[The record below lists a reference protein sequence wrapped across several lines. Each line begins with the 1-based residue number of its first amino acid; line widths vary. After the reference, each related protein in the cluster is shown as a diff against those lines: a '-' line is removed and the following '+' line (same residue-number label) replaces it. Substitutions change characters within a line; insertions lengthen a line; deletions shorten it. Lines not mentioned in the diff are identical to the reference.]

1 MSVIRN
7 ESSQS
12 CGRIFEIFSSF
23 QGEGTLVGRRQ
34 IFIRFAGCPLRCSY
48 CDTPEARNFKA
59 GTEMNVSEVL
69 RCVKALATA
78 DLHSISFTG
87 GEPLAQPSFLKEI
100 ASKTKS
106 EGFKNYIET
115 SGFNAKAFAS
125 VADFFDFA
133 SIDIKL
139 SNHDAV
145 SHEKYDELYGNEI
158 ETVRISAKKGLKT
171 IVKVVVLKG
180 TQAEEIERIC
190 KDIASFDVDFVL
202 QPVSPAEQ
210 AKQAKQAEQM
220 EKMEQSGERGMRRVE
235 PPSIEEIFKLSEIAG
250 QFIENVH
257 VIPQMHKILG
267 IS

>member
-1 MSVIRN
+1 
-7 ESSQS
+7 
-12 CGRIFEIFSSF
+12 
-23 QGEGTLVGRRQ
+23 
-34 IFIRFAGCPLRCSY
+34 
-48 CDTPEARNFKA
+48 
-59 GTEMNVSEVL
+59 MNASEVL

-87 GEPLAQPSFLKEI
+87 GEPLAQPSFLKEL

-115 SGFNAKAFAS
+115 NGFNAKAFAS
-125 VADFFDFA
+125 VADLFDFA

-158 ETVRISAKKGLKT
+158 ETVKISAKRGLKT
-171 IVKVVVLKG
+171 IVKVVVLRG
-180 TQAEEIERIC
+180 TKAEEIERIC

-210 AKQAKQAEQM
+210 ARRAEQT
-220 EKMEQSGERGMRRVE
+220 EQSSERRVRRVE

>member
-7 ESSQS
+7 ESGQSS

-59 GTEMNVSEVL
+59 GTEMNVSDVL

-125 VADFFDFA
+125 VADLFDFA

-145 SHEKYDELYGNEI
+145 SHEKYDELYRNEI

-171 IVKVVVLKG
+171 IVKVVVLRG
-180 TQAEEIERIC
+180 TKAEEIERIC

-202 QPVSPAEQ
+202 QPVSLAEQ
-210 AKQAKQAEQM
+210 ARRAEQAGQT
-220 EKMEQSGERGMRRVE
+220 EQAGERGMRRVE
-235 PPSIEEIFKLSEIAG
+235 SPSIEEMFKLSEIAG

>member
-1 MSVIRN
+1 M
-7 ESSQS
+7 
-12 CGRIFEIFSSF
+12 
-23 QGEGTLVGRRQ
+23 
-34 IFIRFAGCPLRCSY
+34 
-48 CDTPEARNFKA
+48 
-59 GTEMNVSEVL
+59 
-69 RCVKALATA
+69 
-78 DLHSISFTG
+78 
-87 GEPLAQPSFLKEI
+87 KEL

-125 VADFFDFA
+125 VADLFDFA

-139 SNHDAV
+139 RNHDAI

-180 TQAEEIERIC
+180 TKAEEIERIC

-210 AKQAKQAEQM
+210 AKQAKQAKQARRAEQT
-220 EKMEQSGERGMRRVE
+220 EQTGERRMRRVE
-235 PPSIEEIFKLSEIAG
+235 PPSIEEMFKLSEIAG
-250 QFIENVH
+250 QFIENVY

-267 IS
+267 IP

>member
-1 MSVIRN
+1 
-7 ESSQS
+7 
-12 CGRIFEIFSSF
+12 
-23 QGEGTLVGRRQ
+23 
-34 IFIRFAGCPLRCSY
+34 
-48 CDTPEARNFKA
+48 
-59 GTEMNVSEVL
+59 MNVSEVL
-69 RCVKALATA
+69 RCVKELATA

-87 GEPLAQPSFLKEI
+87 GEPLAQLAFLKEL

-115 SGFNAKAFAS
+115 SGFNAKAFTS

-139 SNHDAV
+139 RDHNAI

-180 TQAEEIERIC
+180 TKAEEIERIC

-210 AKQAKQAEQM
+210 ARQAKQAEQM
-220 EKMEQSGERGMRRVE
+220 EKTEQSGERRMRRVE

>member
-1 MSVIRN
+1 
-7 ESSQS
+7 
-12 CGRIFEIFSSF
+12 
-23 QGEGTLVGRRQ
+23 
-34 IFIRFAGCPLRCSY
+34 
-48 CDTPEARNFKA
+48 
-59 GTEMNVSEVL
+59 MNVSDVL
-69 RCVKALATA
+69 RCVKELATA

-87 GEPLAQPSFLKEI
+87 GEPLAQPSFLKEL

-115 SGFNAKAFAS
+115 SGFNSKAFAS

-139 SNHDAV
+139 SNHNAV

-180 TQAEEIERIC
+180 TKAEEIERIC

-210 AKQAKQAEQM
+210 AKQAEQT
-220 EKMEQSGERGMRRVE
+220 EQSGERRVRRVE
-235 PPSIEEIFKLSEIAG
+235 PPSIEEMFKLSEIAG